1 MLRAALAGSLSGQT
15 NGQCLINATQWSQP
29 PTATATAT
37 SRCVQNM
44 QHSSITQHSTQHTA
58 RAGQEWEWVHALHLR
73 GRIRFVFAYSHSYSW
88 TYSYSFSEPTAGSS
102 CACGALFFFGAPI
115 DFLGAFSSQL
125 HIFVAFA
132 ALKYENQCGG
142 STLCH
147 CRVVGVSSVSVS
159 LCFPCI
165 NSSGSLSQCVCA
177 CVCARHATTKRH
189 VSAHC
194 EVGQRHKW
202 VTLPVN
208 PAIFHVQFR

>member
-1 MLRAALAGSLSGQT
+1 MANVSLMPHNGVNRRRRRQRQLPAASKICNIHQSHSTAHSASWPGMRMSSRAALERSNSF
-15 NGQCLINATQWSQP
+15 
-29 PTATATAT
+29 
-37 SRCVQNM
+37 
-44 QHSSITQHSTQHTA
+44 
-58 RAGQEWEWVHALHLR
+58 
-73 GRIRFVFAYSHSYSW
+73 RIRVFAYSHSYSW

-115 DFLGAFSSQL
+115 DLLGAFSSQL

-165 NSSGSLSQCVCA
+165 NSSGSLSQCVCV
-177 CVCARHATTKRH
+177 CVRGMPQQNGMCPPTVRLVNATSESRCQSTQQYFMSNS
-189 VSAHC
+189 VS
-194 EVGQRHKW
+194 Q
-202 VTLPVN
+202 
-208 PAIFHVQFR
+208 QQQQ

>member
-1 MLRAALAGSLSGQT
+1 MESTADGDGNGNFPLRPKYATFINHTAQHTAHSARWPGMRMSSRAALERSNSF
-15 NGQCLINATQWSQP
+15 
-29 PTATATAT
+29 
-37 SRCVQNM
+37 
-44 QHSSITQHSTQHTA
+44 
-58 RAGQEWEWVHALHLR
+58 
-73 GRIRFVFAYSHSYSW
+73 RIRVFAYSHSYSW

-115 DFLGAFSSQL
+115 DLLGAFSSQL

-147 CRVVGVSSVSVS
+147 CKVVGVSSVSVS

-165 NSSGSLSQCVCA
+165 NSSGSL

-194 EVGQRHKW
+194 EVGQRHK
-202 VTLPVN
+202 
-208 PAIFHVQFR
+208 